1 MKHKIIQKTISA
13 MLLLGLTLSTSGCNK
28 WFDVSPKTDVKAGD
42 FFTTETGYLSALA
55 GIYISMTDESAYGAN
70 MSFGLIDQMAQIYD
84 WTPRG
89 DTDRA
94 KVYTYNTETPEDY
107 NTKTLLART
116 WIKNYNLI
124 ANANNLIK
132 WLDKNG
138 TEVLKNEETRNM
150 IRGEAL
156 ALRAYVHFDLLR
168 GWGPVYKN
176 EPTALSIP
184 YRTITSH
191 EKLPLLSAQEVLKKI
206 IDDLTEAKKLLA
218 FEADRQLQD
227 LNVTRRFRLNYHAV
241 NALLARVYCYA
252 QDAPKAIEHA
262 KEVLD
267 KSGLELQV
275 NNADDPAQ
283 YRESL
288 FAISLYKLSD
298 KVKSTF
304 AENPKNI
311 STLYHST
318 MQTFNALYEIS
329 GTNTEDIRA
338 KSSGFIK
345 FNDQA
350 KVVTRKYIQND
361 QELIPLIRLPEMYYI
376 LCEMSPVSEA
386 AQYLNKVRN
395 KRGFATA
402 SNVRISSDEDRVMAL
417 DKEYR
422 KEFYAEGQYFFF
434 LKRHDFKTFIN
445 CPVTMMGKEQYVF
458 QLPDA
463 EKEYGW
469 TIESE
474 GSQKNDSEK

>member
-1 MKHKIIQKTISA
+1 MKHKILQKTISTA
-13 MLLLGLTLSTSGCNK
+13 FVLGLSLGTLGCNN

-42 FFTTETGYLSALA
+42 FYTTETGYLSALA
-55 GIYISMTDESAYGAN
+55 GLYITMTHEPAYGAN
-70 MSFGLIDQMAQIYD
+70 MSFGLLDQMAQIYD

-94 KVYTYNTETPEDY
+94 KVYTYKTETPDDY

-116 WIKNYNLI
+116 WIKSYYII

-138 TEVLKNEETRNM
+138 AEVLKNEETRNM

-156 ALRAYVHFDLLR
+156 AVRAYVHFDLLR
-168 GWGPVYKN
+168 GWGPIYKD
-176 EPTALSIP
+176 EPMALSIP
-184 YRTITSH
+184 YRTVTGDQ
-191 EKLPLLSAQEVLKKI
+191 KQPLLPAQEVLKRI
-206 IDDLTEAKKLLA
+206 IDDLTEARKLLA
-218 FEADRQLQD
+218 FEANEQLQN

-262 KEVLD
+262 KEALA

-288 FAISLYKLSD
+288 FAINLYKMSD
-298 KVKSTF
+298 KVKSIF
-304 AENPKNI
+304 AENPKNL

-318 MQTFNALYEIS
+318 MQTFNALYEVS
-329 GTNTEDIRA
+329 GANTEDIRA

-361 QELIPLIRLPEMYYI
+361 QELIPLIRVPELYYI
-376 LCEMSPVSEA
+376 LCEMSPLNEA

-402 SNVRISSDEDRVMAL
+402 SNVRINSEEDRVREL

-434 LKRHDFKTFIN
+434 LKRHAFTTFIN
-445 CPVTMMGKEQYVF
+445 CPVSPMGKEHYVF

-469 TIESE
+469 TAESE
-474 GSQKNDSEK
+474 KAKENEAEK